1 MPLEENK
8 KKDIVIINLF
18 DEGREGNSRRLRGK
32 KRRQGDN
39 SYRSSTAAGAQSYA
53 VVNLDESGTLEESEE
68 SEGGSTG
75 RAVSGAPRLKRK
87 RSSSNMSKEERF
99 DSNVQMALRALKT
112 PPRAQSNPR
121 RRSSSREN
129 TERTRQNTAP
139 APELKGRK
147 GSGAGLSRY
156 LTPHPSSGAGG
167 SVQSQS
173 TEDRNDRRLK
183 GSPEGTNLKRHNF
196 VHEEP

>member
-75 RAVSGAPRLKRK
+75 RAVSGAPRL
-87 RSSSNMSKEERF
+87 
-99 DSNVQMALRALKT
+99 
-112 PPRAQSNPR
+112 
-121 RRSSSREN
+121 
-129 TERTRQNTAP
+129 
-139 APELKGRK
+139 
-147 GSGAGLSRY
+147 
-156 LTPHPSSGAGG
+156 
-167 SVQSQS
+167 
-173 TEDRNDRRLK
+173 
-183 GSPEGTNLKRHNF
+183 
-196 VHEEP
+196 